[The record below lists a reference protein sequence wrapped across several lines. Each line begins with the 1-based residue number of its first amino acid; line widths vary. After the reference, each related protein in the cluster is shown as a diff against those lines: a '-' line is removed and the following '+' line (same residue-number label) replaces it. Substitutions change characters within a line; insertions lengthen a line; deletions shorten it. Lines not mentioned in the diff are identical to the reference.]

1 MEFFDKLSKK
11 ASETYKFTKDKTT
24 KISGELKLKGKIND
38 LKSKIEDVYKE
49 IGKIVYEELKSGT
62 DVSKEEVSPIWFC
75 ECGYQECIGS
85 IEELKEKAVDCPE
98 NIELHK
104 PYIDDVHLK
113 CSKCGKEQPEEVKN
127 IEVKAEEP
135 ANAEQAEVVEV
146 KNADEEQKDETNE

>member
-62 DVSKEEVSPIWFC
+62 DVSKEEVNAKC
-75 ECGYQECIGS
+75 EEIKSMQEE
-85 IEELKEKAVDCPE
+85 IEKL
-98 NIELHK
+98 NIEILK
-104 PYIDDVHLK
+104 IKNIKKCINCGAELELDVK
-113 CSKCGKEQPEEVKN
+113 FCSKCGKEQPEEVKD

-135 ANAEQAEVVEV
+135 ANAEPAEVVEV
-146 KNADEEQKDETNE
+146 KNADEEQKDETTE